1 MVLVDSSVW
10 INFLRAK
17 GSSAPLRELLLA
29 GDAVACTEPVLME
42 VLAGARSPEHRNDM
56 RRLLCRNTWVP
67 VDVAADFDAA
77 ASIFA
82 HCRSRGVTPRG
93 VIDCL
98 IAAVALR
105 TSTPILASDRDFDA
119 LARFFPLQL
128 V

>member
-1 MVLVDSSVW
+1 VVLVDSSVW
-10 INFLRAK
+10 INFLRAN

-29 GDAVACTEPVLME
+29 GDEVVCTEPVLME
-42 VLAGARSPEHRNDM
+42 VLAGARSPEHRDDM
-56 RRLLCRNTWVP
+56 RRLLCRNTWVS
-67 VDVAADFDAA
+67 VDVASDFDAA
-77 ASIFA
+77 ASISA

-105 TSTPILASDRDFDA
+105 TSTPILANDRDFDA
-119 LARFFPLQL
+119 IARFFPLQL

>member
-42 VLAGARSPEHRNDM
+42 VLAGAQSPEHRDDM

-82 HCRSRGVTPRG
+82 YCRSRGTTPRG
-93 VIDCL
+93 MVDCL

-105 TSTPILASDRDFDA
+105 THTPLLANDRDFDA
-119 LARFFPLQL
+119 IARHFPLQL